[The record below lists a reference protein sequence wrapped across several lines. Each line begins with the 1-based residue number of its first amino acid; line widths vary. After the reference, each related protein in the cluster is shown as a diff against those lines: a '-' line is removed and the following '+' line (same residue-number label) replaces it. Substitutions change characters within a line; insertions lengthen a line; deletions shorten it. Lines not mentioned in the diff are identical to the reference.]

1 MKNLK
6 KSDMYFKRKEA
17 SGNSYTH
24 LWDISTVRVYDGGFG
39 LDKSNLPTDLN
50 ELPRGAILSVDL
62 EERKARVIKTAEL
75 AETLTA
81 ESTKVKIGKGSLVD
95 TGDTL
100 GIGDKSVTV
109 GALDTSNAGFD
120 SFEIEANALGVA
132 PIGTILSTFKDGKP
146 VKAAGFN
153 SRDVKLLGEDSVSVV
168 YAVDKVE
175 SSRLPYPI
183 TESIIADLKQCLI
196 LKK

>member
-1 MKNLK
+1 
-6 KSDMYFKRKEA
+6 MYFKRKGA

-39 LDKSNLPTDLN
+39 LDKSNLPTDLK

-62 EERKARVIKTAEL
+62 EERTARVIKTAEL
-75 AETLTA
+75 AEALTA
-81 ESTKVKIGKGSLVD
+81 ETTEAKIRKGSLVVV
-95 TGDTL
+95 GDIL
-100 GIGDKSVTV
+100 GLGDKSVV
-109 GALDTSNAGFD
+109 VAALDTSDPSFD

-132 PIGTILSTFKDGKP
+132 PIGAALASFKDGRP

-175 SSRLPYPI
+175 SSRLPYPV